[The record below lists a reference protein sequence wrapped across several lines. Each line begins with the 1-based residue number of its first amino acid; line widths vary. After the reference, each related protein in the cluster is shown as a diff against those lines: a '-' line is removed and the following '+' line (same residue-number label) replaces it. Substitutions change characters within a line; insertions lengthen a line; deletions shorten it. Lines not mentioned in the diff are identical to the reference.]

1 MNQFD
6 PLKELEK
13 QLDAQVEMQLIA
25 KKNIQKIKVG
35 RAKVIFTTYQKTLSD
50 KIFSGVKFATTYAL
64 LSATIFGVMMGAMNI
79 PAYSERISLWL
90 NPNVYAESARA
101 VDGIISASNAEIL
114 AQNQKREDVESRAII
129 EQKIAE
135 KNPEMVY
142 SRSYGAENLLSNI
155 PLGSTEKATFEVAP
169 QENRIIIPKLG
180 KNIPLIDVDHDEG
193 TPFTEMHKIFM
204 KELEKGIVRYP
215 GTAKPGEVGNAFIFG
230 HSSNYYWEKGN
241 YNTIFATLDQLE
253 KGDEIIVY
261 YNQKKFIYRVTDE
274 SVVKPGD
281 TKALNS
287 RDPKKK
293 EISLMT
299 CWPVGTTNERLIVF
313 GELVEEK

>member
-13 QLDAQVEMQLIA
+13 KLDAQVETQLIA
-25 KKNIQKIKVG
+25 KKNIKKIKIS
-35 RAKVIFTTYQKTLSD
+35 RAKTIFTTYQKTLSD
-50 KIFSGVKFATTYAL
+50 KIFSGAKFATTYAL

-90 NPNVYAESARA
+90 NPSVYAESARA
-101 VDGIISASNAEIL
+101 VDGIISASNTEIL
-114 AQNQKREDVESRAII
+114 VQNQKKEDIESRAII

-180 KNIPLIDVDHDEG
+180 KNIPLVDVDHDEG

-204 KELEKGIVRYP
+204 KELKKGIVRYP

-230 HSSNYYWEKGN
+230 HSSNYYWEEGD
-241 YNTIFATLDQLE
+241 YNTVFATLDRLE

-281 TKALNS
+281 TNALNA
-287 RDPKKK
+287 RDPNKK